1 MRIALRAAVA
11 ALALTGVG
19 VGTVT
24 TASATTKPEA
34 ANCLGTAT
42 VASAYGGFKVKLV
55 NSADSGASATLVD
68 NKGAFVARVD
78 QSRPS
83 NLSVGIRINGVLS
96 AKPVFQQRSQGG
108 STPWKSVA
116 FPALSASCTQKG
128 KLVRTQKLD
137 AHQRAQIF
145 KVNSQHY
152 QARLFK
158 DGRLVSFVDAN
169 AHPGAAILGNRTFFL
184 DSGGHTLTWTGVAGP
199 KAKLGRY
206 KLANGVKL
214 KLVHDKKKGY
224 GAQITTMHGTF
235 LSYAPVRPVAL
246 QENSTIVVLT
256 SNGALSSYA
265 YGVKTQK
272 APVYLGA

>member
-11 ALALTGVG
+11 VLAIAGVG
-19 VGTVT
+19 VGTIT
-24 TASATTKPEA
+24 TASATTKGEA
-34 ANCLGTAT
+34 ANCIGTAT

-78 QSRPS
+78 QSKPS
-83 NLSVGIRINGVLS
+83 NPSAGIRINGVLS

-145 KVNSQHY
+145 RVSDQHY
-152 QARLFK
+152 QARVFK
-158 DGRLVSFVDAN
+158 DDKLVSFVDAN
-169 AHPGAAILGNRTFFL
+169 VRSGAAVVGNRTFLL
-184 DSGGHTLTWTGVAGP
+184 DSSGQTLTWTGVAGP
-199 KAKLGRY
+199 KAKPGRY
-206 KLANGVKL
+206 KLVNDARV
-214 KLVHDKKKGY
+214 KLVHDRKKGY
-224 GAQITTMHGTF
+224 GVQGTTVHGTF
-235 LSYAPVRPVAL
+235 PYAYAPARPVVL
-246 QENSTIVVLT
+246 QDDATIVVLT
-256 SNGALSSYA
+256 NNGALSSYV
-265 YGVKTQK
+265 YGEKQK

>member
-19 VGTVT
+19 VGTIT

-42 VASAYGGFKVKLV
+42 VASSYGGFKVKLV
-55 NSADSGASATLVD
+55 NSADSGAAATLVD

-145 KVNSQHY
+145 KVADQHY
-152 QARLFK
+152 QARVFK
-158 DGRLVSFVDAN
+158 DGKLVSFVDAN
-169 AHPGAAILGNRTFFL
+169 VRSGAAVLGNRTFLL
-184 DSGGHTLTWTGVAGP
+184 DSSGKTLSWTGVAGP

-206 KLANGVKL
+206 KLVNDARV

-224 GAQITTMHGTF
+224 GAGLTTSHGTF
-235 LSYAPVRPVAL
+235 PVDYVPARPVVF
-246 QENSTIVVLT
+246 QDNVTIVVLT
-256 SNGALSSYA
+256 NNGALSSYV
-265 YGVKTQK
+265 YGKTQK